1 MAIYGYI
8 HTADIIQFQ
17 YLKITLDQLTLVKVG
32 GEPKTNKML
41 ILIKKNKLLK
51 YPTSFNLVKLPF
63 YRLPSRRLTDR
74 QTSQSVSWGLP

>member
-8 HTADIIQFQ
+8 HTADIIQLQ

-41 ILIKKNKLLK
+41 ILI
-51 YPTSFNLVKLPF
+51 
-63 YRLPSRRLTDR
+63 
-74 QTSQSVSWGLP
+74 